1 MYFHNYTTT
10 LTDTAAV
17 TVNAGTCLEDGN
29 FHSQKLNVFD
39 NIKEAMDEVNN
50 RYCLVTES
58 SSLVV
63 ELW

>member
-29 FHSQKLNVFD
+29 FHKPNLNVFD
-39 NIKEAMDEVNN
+39 NINKAIDEV
-50 RYCLVTES
+50 CL
-58 SSLVV
+58 LYM
-63 ELW
+63 